1 MQFTKA
7 NITKLVE
14 EHTKTGKY
22 LTRKQAAYRLG
33 INLDNVKLVMPK
45 PDKTLAVGGQK
56 AYLYL
61 TERVEGLL

>member
-1 MQFTKA
+1 MQFTKPK
-7 NITKLVE
+7 ITLLVE

-33 INLDNVKLVMPK
+33 IPIDNVKLVIPE

-61 TERVEGLL
+61 VERVEGLL